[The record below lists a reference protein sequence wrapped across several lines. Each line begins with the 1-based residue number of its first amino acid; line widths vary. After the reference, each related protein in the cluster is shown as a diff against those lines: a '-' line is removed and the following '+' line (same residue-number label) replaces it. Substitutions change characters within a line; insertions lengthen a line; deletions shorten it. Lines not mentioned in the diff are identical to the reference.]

1 MIEVNVIW
9 FQSQAEH
16 TERQIKQQ
24 FEKLHQF
31 LRDEEE
37 ATITAL
43 REEEEQ
49 KKQMMKEKL
58 EEMNRHISALSHTI
72 KDTEEMMK
80 ANDVCFLKVWFQ
92 IIHWLIDWLMMDWV
106 LDDKWCVCSA
116 GVSSHDGKVSDL
128 LVSLVSLL
136 LKVKSLQFWSWMF
149 FQSPDLT
156 AGSTDAFWSFDS
168 CATILGQPA
177 LQSLEEDAGHRPK
190 QWVWRRSVLLH
201 IHWKWCMRE
210 YLQISALCV
219 NNQMSYY
226 TKMSRKQEKNNFAPH
241 DIYSYS
247 DTADLSSV
255 WLIIKSKIFTVT
267 TLTVIRGKY
276 LMCLINRTS
285 VIIHNNLC
293 TVTLRVKD
301 EGFSSIKTISEIQLW
316 IIVVFQY
323 IRKCLV

>member
-1 MIEVNVIW
+1 
-9 FQSQAEH
+9 
-16 TERQIKQQ
+16 
-24 FEKLHQF
+24 
-31 LRDEEE
+31 
-37 ATITAL
+37 
-43 REEEEQ
+43 
-49 KKQMMKEKL
+49 
-58 EEMNRHISALSHTI
+58 
-72 KDTEEMMK
+72 
-80 ANDVCFLKVWFQ
+80 
-92 IIHWLIDWLMMDWV
+92 
-106 LDDKWCVCSA
+106 
-116 GVSSHDGKVSDL
+116 
-128 LVSLVSLL
+128 
-136 LKVKSLQFWSWMF
+136 MF

-177 LQSLEEDAGHRPK
+177 LQSLEEDAGHCPK

-241 DIYSYS
+241 DITVTVIQQISV
-247 DTADLSSV
+247 SV

-285 VIIHNNLC
+285 VIIIIIC
-293 TVTLRVKD
+293 VRFTLRVKD

-323 IRKCLV
+323 IRSVLFNEIFFSAQKINIIHFYHDLQKNTT

>member
-49 KKQMMKEKL
+49 RRSRWWRRSWRRWTDTSQL
-58 EEMNRHISALSHTI
+58 FHTQSRHGGDDESQWRLLSKGLISDHP
-72 KDTEEMMK
+72 
-80 ANDVCFLKVWFQ
+80 
-92 IIHWLIDWLMMDWV
+92 LIDWLMIDWV

-136 LKVKSLQFWSWMF
+136 LKVKSTAVLILNVL
-149 FQSPDLT
+149 QSPDLT

-177 LQSLEEDAGHRPK
+177 LQSLEEDAGHCPK

-226 TKMSRKQEKNNFAPH
+226 TKMSRKQETNNFAPH

-293 TVTLRVKD
+293 TVY
-301 EGFSSIKTISEIQLW
+301 S
-316 IIVVFQY
+316 
-323 IRKCLV
+323 